1 MSRNIENLNTSQACS
16 DQITKDELPSQLTND
31 EKLRIANVDSGSST
45 QIADQNN
52 TDQSDA
58 ESIGGQRNSD
68 LPRKRLLISITALSV
83 CLFVSFLDQTSVS
96 TATPSVAGELKTG
109 TSTSWIGTSFL
120 IASTAFQLIN
130 GRLSDIFGRKNILL
144 LCLFL
149 MGVGDLACGFAKTPV
164 QLIVGII
171 KAGMLGAIIA
181 LANGVGPFL
190 GGAIVQSSTWR
201 WVFWMI
207 PIVTLPTTAIIW
219 FYLPLKHRS
228 GEYMEKIKKIDY
240 GGIVLN
246 IASTLLLLIPISG
259 GGVTYAWTS
268 AFFIATVII
277 SIFLAVLFV
286 LFEWKLAKLPIMP
299 LRLYR
304 APHCWALYL
313 QSFFTGLA
321 YFGNFFYLP
330 LYFQSVLG
338 YDALV
343 AGALIL
349 AVVIP
354 TSLTSILSGQYM
366 SRVGSYMH
374 CILAGFALWTLGN
387 GLTLIFDRQTK
398 LGPLIGI
405 LIVEGAGIGFTLQ
418 PTLVGMY
425 ANGRSEDRAVTTG
438 LRNFIRT
445 IGGAFGVV
453 ISGVILSN
461 TLNKEL
467 GGRGI
472 VSNDTIAQLTSSTYS
487 LSSMGLSQQDQ
498 DIILD
503 AYMQGLYYTFVFF
516 TVCSGLSLV
525 LTFWV
530 GNTSLKSPA
539 KTEDAS
545 GSTDREMTEDERPG
559 QVDLEKAQR

>member
-1 MSRNIENLNTSQACS
+1 
-16 DQITKDELPSQLTND
+16 
-31 EKLRIANVDSGSST
+31 
-45 QIADQNN
+45 
-52 TDQSDA
+52 
-58 ESIGGQRNSD
+58 
-68 LPRKRLLISITALSV
+68 
-83 CLFVSFLDQTSVS
+83 
-96 TATPSVAGELKTG
+96 
-109 TSTSWIGTSFL
+109 
-120 IASTAFQLIN
+120 
-130 GRLSDIFGRKNILL
+130 
-144 LCLFL
+144 
-149 MGVGDLACGFAKTPV
+149 
-164 QLIVGII
+164 
-171 KAGMLGAIIA
+171 MLGAIIA
-181 LANGVGPFL
+181 LANGIGPFL
-190 GGAIVQSSTWR
+190 GGAIVQSATWR

-207 PIVTLPTTAIIW
+207 PIITLPTTAIIW

-228 GEYMEKIKKIDY
+228 GEYMDKIKKIDY

-286 LFEWKLAKLPIMP
+286 LFEWKIAKLPIMP
-299 LRLYR
+299 LRLYK

-313 QSFFTGLA
+313 QSFLTGLA

-338 YDALV
+338 YNALV

-354 TSLTSILSGQYM
+354 TSFTSILSGQYM
-366 SRVGSYMH
+366 SRIGSYMH

-387 GLTLIFDRQTK
+387 GLTLMLNRDTK
-398 LGPLIGI
+398 LGPLICI

-461 TLNKEL
+461 TLEKQL
-467 GGRGI
+467 GNEGI
-472 VSNDTIAQLTSSTYS
+472 VSDDTIAQLTSSTYS
-487 LSSMGLSQQDQ
+487 LSSMGLSPNIQD
-498 DIILD
+498 LVLS
-503 AYMQGLYYTFVFF
+503 AYMQGIHYIFVFF

-530 GNTSLKSPA
+530 GNTSLKTPPKPEAAPSA
-539 KTEDAS
+539 LTDSS
-545 GSTDREMTEDERPG
+545 GVEDETAT
-559 QVDLEKAQR
+559 QVDLEKGTPKST